1 MLLEAMPDITDI
13 AIASGD
19 QVKVGIPCCRCYEK
33 IFSTGAAGT
42 ARECPPDMRLKLV
55 VVGDDTTDKLRI
67 IQEHA
72 RPDFTYNYKL
82 TLGMSLYSKHVT
94 VDGNNEVQLR
104 IWDVA
109 STKRFRL
116 FMPSFLRGASG
127 ALVCFDM
134 TRRETFEQIPSWL
147 AEIRKATSN
156 IPVILV
162 ATGYEKPDHE
172 VTFEVARQHAAE
184 LGCTCVMACSCEDP
198 ESIESIYGNI
208 TSHMV
213 RYVEN

>member
-1 MLLEAMPDITDI
+1 MTKQRRNVDLERFLRAFPSCPVCSRQNEQEYLRKFFFSTSPENEALRDMLLEAMPDITDI

-82 TLGMSLYSKHVT
+82 TLGMSLLELVGRGVGLVLSGFVLTILNYNYQLTILLMMSAGMVGAFIWTLALKW
-94 VDGNNEVQLR
+94 VDADHAR
-104 IWDVA
+104 I
-109 STKRFRL
+109 
-116 FMPSFLRGASG
+116 
-127 ALVCFDM
+127 
-134 TRRETFEQIPSWL
+134 TR
-147 AEIRKATSN
+147 
-156 IPVILV
+156 ILDER
-162 ATGYEKPDHE
+162 ADKLKNHGDT
-172 VTFEVARQHAAE
+172 T
-184 LGCTCVMACSCEDP
+184 
-198 ESIESIYGNI
+198 
-208 TSHMV
+208 
-213 RYVEN
+213 